1 MTINAA
7 MPKADYLDA
16 CDAIREKTGGTD
28 VIKSG
33 DMGTQ
38 IRAIK
43 TGGSSQVLVKAVI
56 SAVASLFSVYDYE
69 TGTWIAPTTEGIII
83 VSGLNTIW
91 IRNNKYL
98 VGASATV
105 YLKDGSFHGT
115 DQGPLAIN
123 DVWNVRTSVH
133 LDSVGYIELSG
144 TED

>member
-1 MTINAA
+1 MAIYAV
-7 MPKADYLDA
+7 MPRADYLDA
-16 CDAIREKTGGTD
+16 CDAIREKTGSTD

-33 DMGTQ
+33 DMGTR

-43 TGGSSQVLVKAVI
+43 TDGPSQVLVKTEI
-56 SAVASLFSVYDYE
+56 STVASLFSVYDYE

-105 YLKDGSFHGT
+105 YLKDGSFDGIA
-115 DQGPLAIN
+115 QGPLAIN
-123 DVWNVRTSVH
+123 DVWNVGTRVH

>member
-1 MTINAA
+1 MVIYAV
-7 MPKADYLDA
+7 MPRADYLDA
-16 CDAIREKTGGTD
+16 CDAIREKTGSTD

-43 TGGSSQVLVKAVI
+43 TGGSSQVLVKAEI

-69 TGTWIAPTTEGIII
+69 ADTWIAPTTEGIII
-83 VSGLNTIW
+83 ASGLNTIW

-98 VGASATV
+98 VGASANV

-115 DQGPLAIN
+115 TNGPLAIN

-133 LDSVGYIELSG
+133 LDLVGYIGLSG